1 MDHPA
6 YTPYHPRWLRRRV
19 STWWWLARAA
29 YLRFILRE
37 LSSVF
42 IAWLIVFLLLMV
54 RAVSQGPEPYGA
66 FLDWSR
72 RPGVLV
78 LNTVSL
84 GFAVFHAV
92 TWFNLAPQAMVV
104 HVQGRRLPGV
114 VIAASNYAA
123 WVAASALLAWFLVGG

>member
-1 MDHPA
+1 
-6 YTPYHPRWLRRRV
+6 V

-54 RAVSQGPEPYGA
+54 RAVSQGPGAYGA